1 MSQNKTVIQGL
12 EPDPNMGGTR
22 NMNGARGTASPDF
35 YSRGANQSA
44 RGTVVPGM
52 MENSRGMNAESGQE
66 LSRGGNQVSIRNIQP
81 GKPIVGFLYSI
92 SRTPIGEYWP
102 LQIGRNTI
110 GQSESSDVRLLEST
124 VSADHAIIV
133 IRQMKNTGGVIAAIT
148 DTQSSN
154 GTMINGET
162 IGFSPVECHN
172 GDIITVGNNYE
183 FVFILIDSAQ
193 LGLSV
198 SKDFIQ
204 VDAADEENYDYPEDL
219 PPFGNNGSTRPG
231 GGGGFTPYDGPTQ
244 WEPGTRGYGLND
256 GTIGMDG
263 SNGNNRG
270 GTKSM

>member
-12 EPDPNMGGTR
+12 EPDLNMGGTR
-22 NMNGARGTASPDF
+22 NMNGARGTASQDF

-52 MENSRGMNAESGQE
+52 MENPRGMNAGGGQE
-66 LSRGGNQVSIRNIQP
+66 QSRGENQVSVRNIQL

-110 GQSESSDVRLLEST
+110 GQSESSDIRLFEST
-124 VSADHAIIV
+124 VSADHAVIV

-183 FVFILIDSAQ
+183 FVFILIDPAQ

-204 VDAADEENYDYPEDL
+204 VDAEDEDDDYPGNL
-219 PPFGNNGSTRPG
+219 PPFGNNDSTHPG
-231 GGGGFTPYDGPTQ
+231 GGFNPYDGPTQ
-244 WEPGTRGYGLND
+244 WEPGTRGYTPND

>member
-22 NMNGARGTASPDF
+22 NINGARGMASQDF
-35 YSRGANQSA
+35 YSRGVNQSA

-52 MENSRGMNAESGQE
+52 MENSRGMNAESGLEQ
-66 LSRGGNQVSIRNIQP
+66 SRGGNQVSVRNIQS

-124 VSADHAIIV
+124 VSADHAVIV
-133 IRQMKNTGGVIAAIT
+133 IRQLKNTGGVIAAIT

-162 IGFSPVECHN
+162 IGFSSVECHN
-172 GDIITVGNNYE
+172 GDVITVGNNYE
-183 FVFILIDSAQ
+183 FVFILIDSAK

-198 SKDFIQ
+198 SRDFIQ
-204 VDAADEENYDYPEDL
+204 VDVEDEGDGYPEDL
-219 PPFGNNGSTRPG
+219 LPFGNNGSTRP

-244 WEPGTRGYGLND
+244 WEFGTRGYGPND

-270 GTKSM
+270 GTKPM